1 MCPENLSCTAVNSRF
16 DAVIYA
22 EIRKN
27 QWRQALRMMTQVK
40 QQGLRLQERPA
51 LRAAAKGACWS
62 LVLKVLKTMIDEN
75 QPGAPASVSEVTNAC
90 CRGGW
95 QYALQVLGRIR
106 NHHIEPSVES
116 FNAISNSCEKVTRR
130 VDDDSWKFSVQCL
143 ASASS
148 KSLKASLISYNTAI
162 ATFGQGLHW
171 YYSLSVFL
179 SLQQHGFTPDDFSLN
194 SLATACEKKFRWEAA
209 VETLRLHRWCKV
221 DVIGMNAVI
230 SACGNNGQWQ
240 SASAVLM
247 DLFRKGISSSQI
259 SFAATASACEKA
271 NLWMRPL
278 QLLRSGKA
286 IAQLGPVIHGIVLDA
301 MEKQGLWEETLA
313 HFRLFRDLR
322 LTLKDQMDPICV
334 SAAVSACR
342 ENWRQTLFL
351 TAEGIRHF
359 PEGMSTEAWNAC
371 IHSCVGHVPI
381 LKLLEWMKASQFEPD
396 MLSYAALD
404 KPGLT
409 LIAGSDTTELLIKT
423 RLEAVAALRRLCF
436 SQKGLSGFVQLFKRI
451 KSECPAASC
460 LRGTYPTM
468 IAASSMTASLALKL
482 HKKRPGLCHMEDYLS
497 VIPMKAL
504 VELFC
509 RFMTMQPS
517 LLSTVCSKLGV
528 CVDAARS
535 QQLEAAF
542 CNTEVEGLQ
551 RHCICL
557 WRQTE
562 VLNGDESIDEE

>member
-1 MCPENLSCTAVNSRF
+1 MCPENLSCTAVNSRI

-22 EIRKN
+22 EIQKN
-27 QWRQALRMMTQVK
+27 QWRQALRMMTKVK

-95 QYALQVLGRIR
+95 QCALQVLGRIR
-106 NHHIEPSVES
+106 HLHIEPTVES
-116 FNAISNSCEKVTRR
+116 YNAISSSCEKVTRR
-130 VDDDSWKFSVQCL
+130 VDDSWKFSVQCL
-143 ASASS
+143 ALASS

-162 ATFGQGLHW
+162 ATGQGLHW
-171 YYSLSVFL
+171 YYSFSIFL
-179 SLQQHGFTPDDFSLN
+179 SLQQHGFTPDDFSVN

-209 VETLRLHRWCKV
+209 VETLRLQRWCKV

-240 SASAVLM
+240 SASTVLM

-278 QLLRSGKA
+278 QLLRSAK
-286 IAQLGPVIHGIVLDA
+286 IAQSGPVIHGIILDA

-313 HFRLFRDLR
+313 HFRDLR
-322 LTLKDQMDPICV
+322 LTLPEQMDPIAV

-342 ENWRQTLFL
+342 EKWRQTLFL
-351 TAEGIRHF
+351 TAEGIQRF

-381 LKLLEWMKASQFEPD
+381 RKLLEWMQASQFEPD

-404 KPGLT
+404 KPGLN
-409 LIAGSDTTELLIKT
+409 LIAGSDTELLIKT

-436 SQKGLSGFVQLFKRI
+436 SQKGLLGLFGFSKESRLSQRGSSQSALQHPV
-451 KSECPAASC
+451 SEV
-460 LRGTYPTM
+460 RTQ
-468 IAASSMTASLALKL
+468 
-482 HKKRPGLCHMEDYLS
+482 H
-497 VIPMKAL
+497 
-504 VELFC
+504 
-509 RFMTMQPS
+509 
-517 LLSTVCSKLGV
+517 
-528 CVDAARS
+528 
-535 QQLEAAF
+535 
-542 CNTEVEGLQ
+542 
-551 RHCICL
+551 
-557 WRQTE
+557 
-562 VLNGDESIDEE
+562 

>member
-1 MCPENLSCTAVNSRF
+1 
-16 DAVIYA
+16 
-22 EIRKN
+22 
-27 QWRQALRMMTQVK
+27 
-40 QQGLRLQERPA
+40 
-51 LRAAAKGACWS
+51 
-62 LVLKVLKTMIDEN
+62 MIDEN
-75 QPGAPASVSEVTNAC
+75 QPGAAASVSEVTNAC

-106 NHHIEPSVES
+106 NHHIEPTVES
-116 FNAISNSCEKVTRR
+116 FNAISSSCEKVTRR

-179 SLQQHGFTPDDFSLN
+179 SLQQHGFTPDDFSVN

-240 SASAVLM
+240 AASTVLM

-322 LTLKDQMDPICV
+322 LTLKDQMDPISV

-359 PEGMSTEAWNAC
+359 PKGMSTEAWNAC

-404 KPGLT
+404 KPGLN

-436 SQKGLSGFVQLFKRI
+436 S
-451 KSECPAASC
+451 
-460 LRGTYPTM
+460 
-468 IAASSMTASLALKL
+468 
-482 HKKRPGLCHMEDYLS
+482 KKR
-497 VIPMKAL
+497 A
-504 VELFC
+504 
-509 RFMTMQPS
+509 
-517 LLSTVCSKLGV
+517 LGV
-528 CVDAARS
+528 CSAFQKNPVRVPCSILSQRYVPNHDSSFVYDRVFGSEATQKEAWSLPHGRLPFSDSYEGSSWVVLQVYDYAAKPIINGVFEAGCMCWRCKKPRIGGS
-535 QQLEAAF
+535 ILQYRGWGASTALYLPMATDWGFEWWWINWWGVIWILENAYES
-542 CNTEVEGLQ
+542 CEV
-551 RHCICL
+551 
-557 WRQTE
+557 
-562 VLNGDESIDEE
+562 